1 VPERS
6 LLAWLDD
13 PSPVRGIR
21 FLRDERWDLLTYDRL
36 AGQVRGAA
44 RGLALAGVREDQRVA
59 LVLPSGP
66 EFVASFFGALLA
78 GAVPTPIAPPNAFG
92 DAAAYRAHVTGILR
106 AAAPAAVVTVAEHAP
121 VVRDLAAVTGGPTT
135 ATFDELLAHGDRPPG
150 QPQRRAGALGL
161 LQFTS
166 GSSGRPRG
174 VRIPLQALEHN
185 VNAIARWLEMTAAD
199 ATASWLPV
207 HHDMGLIGCVLTPVA
222 CGGDL
227 WLMRPQ
233 DFVRSPRRYLRCF
246 GEHGARLTAM
256 PNFGLEHVARRVRP
270 EDVAGLDLSEWRA
283 VIVGA
288 ERVRADVI
296 DRFCRLLAPAG
307 FRSTAILPAYG
318 LAEATLAVTGLPL
331 REEWRTVAVRPES
344 LAFGTA
350 VHEDATEEPPAVRV
364 VGCGRPLRG
373 VAVSIEDEARRPLGD
388 GRVGEIVVGGA
399 SVGAG
404 YSAGGGAAAPT
415 SFERGTLR
423 TGDAGFLLD
432 GQLFVLGRLGD
443 SVKIRGRSL
452 FAEELESALLDAG
465 IPSRHLAVV
474 LGVRAGVPTGIA
486 LFDRSDESWQRQ
498 ARAILGRRMEGGD
511 VIVARVPVGAIIRT
525 SSGKPRRRQL
535 WQQFCEGRLATEPA
549 VGR

>member
-1 VPERS
+1 VS
-6 LLAWLDD
+6 LLAWIAD
-13 PSPVRGIR
+13 PSPASGIR
-21 FLRDERWDLLTYDRL
+21 FLTGERWDLLTYDRL
-36 AGQVRGAA
+36 AGMA
-44 RGLALAGVREDQRVA
+44 RDVAGGLVAAGVREEQRVA

-78 GAVPTPIAPPNAFG
+78 GGAPAPIAPPTAFA
-92 DAAAYRAHVTGILR
+92 DAAAYRDHVTGILR
-106 AAAPAAVVTVAEHAP
+106 AAAPAVVVTAAEHAP
-121 VVRDLAAVTGGPTT
+121 LVRDLAAVAGLPGV
-135 ATFDELLAHGDRPPG
+135 ATFDELLGSGNRAPARPP
-150 QPQRRAGALGL
+150 PAGAGLGL

-174 VRIPLQALEHN
+174 VRIPLRALERN
-185 VNAIARWLEMTAAD
+185 VDAIAGWLEMTAAD
-199 ATASWLPV
+199 AAASWLPV
-207 HHDMGLIGCVLTPVA
+207 HHDMGLIGCLLTPVA
-222 CGGDL
+222 RGSDL

-256 PNFGLEHVARRVRP
+256 PNFGLEHVVRRVRP
-270 EDVAGLDLSEWRA
+270 EDLAGLDLSEWRA
-283 VIVGA
+283 VIVGS
-288 ERVRADVI
+288 ERVQPDAVH
-296 DRFCRLLAPAG
+296 RFCRLLAPAG
-307 FRSTAILPAYG
+307 FRPAAILPAYG

-344 LAFGTA
+344 LAFGGA
-350 VHEDATEEPPAVRV
+350 VETEPAGLRV
-364 VGCGRPLRG
+364 VGCGRPLRD
-373 VAVSIEDEARRPLGD
+373 VRVSIEGEDRRPVPD
-388 GRVGEIVVGGA
+388 GTVGEIVVGGG

-404 YSAGGGAAAPT
+404 YSAGGRTAAPT
-415 SFERGTLR
+415 SFARGALR

-474 LGVRAGVPTGIA
+474 LGVRAGVPTGVA
-486 LFDRSDESWQRQ
+486 LFDRPDESWQQR
-498 ARAILGRRMEGGD
+498 ARTILGRRLEGGD
-511 VIVARVPVGAIIRT
+511 VVVARVPAGAIART

-535 WQQFCEGRLATEPA
+535 WQQFCDGRLTTTPA

>member
-1 VPERS
+1 MS
-6 LLAWLDD
+6 LLAWLAN
-13 PSPVRGIR
+13 PSPARGIR
-21 FLRDERWDLLTYDRL
+21 FLRGDRWDLLTYDRL
-36 AGQVRGAA
+36 AAMARQVGGGLVAGGATEE
-44 RGLALAGVREDQRVA
+44 RRVA

-66 EFVASFFGALLA
+66 EFAASFFGALLA
-78 GAVPTPIAPPNAFG
+78 GAVPAPIAPPTAFA
-92 DAAAYRAHVTGILR
+92 DPAAYRDHVTGILR
-106 AAAPAAVVTVAEHAP
+106 AAAPEVAVTVAEHAAL
-121 VVRDLAAVTGGPTT
+121 VRDLAAVAGVPRT
-135 ATFDELLAHGDRPPG
+135 ATVDELLGTGSRTPVRPPRG
-150 QPQRRAGALGL
+150 SDGLGL

-174 VRIPLQALEHN
+174 VRIPLRALEHN
-185 VNAIARWLEMTAAD
+185 VEAIAGWLEMTEVDAA
-199 ATASWLPV
+199 ASWLPV
-207 HHDMGLIGCVLTPVA
+207 HHDMGLIGCLLTPVA
-222 CGGDL
+222 RGSDL

-256 PNFGLEHVARRVRP
+256 PNFGLEHVVRRLRQ
-270 EDVAGLDLSEWRA
+270 EDLAGLDLSEWRA

-288 ERVRADVI
+288 ERVRPEAVE
-296 DRFCRLLAPAG
+296 RFCRLLAPAG
-307 FRSTAILPAYG
+307 FRRTAMLPAYG

-331 REEWRTVAVRPES
+331 REEWRTAAVRPES
-344 LAFGTA
+344 LAFGAA
-350 VHEDATEEPPAVRV
+350 VEAEPEGLRV

-373 VAVSIEDEARRPLGD
+373 VEVTIEGEERRPLPD
-388 GRVGEIVVGGA
+388 GTVGEIVVGGA

-404 YSAGGGAAAPT
+404 YTAGAPKAAPT
-415 SFERGTLR
+415 SFERGVLR

-465 IPSRHLAVV
+465 IPARHLAVV
-474 LGVRAGVPTGIA
+474 LGVRAGVPTGVA
-486 LFDRSDESWQRQ
+486 LLDRPDESWQQR
-498 ARAILGRRMEGGD
+498 ARTILGRRLEGGE
-511 VIVARVPVGAIIRT
+511 VIVARVPAGAIART

-535 WQQFCEGRLATEPA
+535 WQQFCDGRLTTTPA